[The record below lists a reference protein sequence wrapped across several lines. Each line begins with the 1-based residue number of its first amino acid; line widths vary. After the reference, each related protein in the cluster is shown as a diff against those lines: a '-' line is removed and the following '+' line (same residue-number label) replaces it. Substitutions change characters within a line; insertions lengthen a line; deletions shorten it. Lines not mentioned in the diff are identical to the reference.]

1 MREIDSCEV
10 KTIHAGKVNACMEKM
25 PELELIND
33 LADIFKS
40 IGDPTRLKIVL
51 ALSLDELCV
60 CDIAAICNLSESA
73 TSHQLRILR
82 HLKVVRFRREGKV
95 VYYRLDDEHIRTLIS
110 MGLEHIREPG

>member
-1 MREIDSCEV
+1 
-10 KTIHAGKVNACMEKM
+10 MEKM
-25 PELELIND
+25 PGVELIND

-73 TSHQLRILR
+73 TSHQLRTLR
-82 HLKVVRFRREGKV
+82 HLKVVRFRREGKI

-110 MGLEHIREPG
+110 MGLEHIKEPG